1 MKSVFHKKT
10 IKISLVMA
18 ASAATAGALVSGYAD
33 QPASNKDEVITEKRN
48 VDQDK
53 FCQDLGQLF
62 TKSQNGF
69 SDIRKQPSF
78 YNKIT
83 IWQTD
88 YQPLNGGCEVWQ
100 WSNRYS
106 YVCSRV
112 LPDEQTAAQAFDEAN
127 RVIGQCLP
135 KSWAQKQV
143 ALPDNKGE
151 KIQYSFNGQVRGSL
165 EKVSTGG
172 LFTHDWTVYLLIS
185 SPENTQ

>member
-1 MKSVFHKKT
+1 MKSVFNNKT
-10 IKISLVMA
+10 IKKSLKVA
-18 ASAATAGALVSGYAD
+18 ALVVTAGTLVSGYAY
-33 QPASNKDEVITEKRN
+33 QPVGEKDEVITEKRT

-53 FCQDLGQLF
+53 ICQDLGHLF
-62 TKSQNGF
+62 TKSRDGF

-112 LPDEQTAAQAFDEAN
+112 LPDEQTATLAFDEAN
-127 RVIGQCLP
+127 RIIGQCLP
-135 KSWAQKQV
+135 RSWSQKEV
-143 ALPDNKGE
+143 TLPDQKGE
-151 KIQYSFNGQVRGSL
+151 KIQYSINGQVRGSL

-172 LFTHDWTVYLLIS
+172 LFSKDWTVYLLIS